1 MDILVV
7 GANGGIGLAIVKQLL
22 TALPEANIH
31 ATYHRQRPDF
41 TSQRVTWFQ
50 LDVTQESDVAM
61 FSQRFSTI
69 DWLINAVG
77 MLHAQDHGPEKNL
90 QALDGDFFMQNIAVN
105 TLPTLLLAKYF
116 SPLMKASTAAKF
128 VTISAKVG
136 SISDNRLGG
145 WYSYRASKAA
155 LNMLLKTLSIEWQ
168 RTIKQGVVL
177 ALHPGTTDT
186 PLSKPFQANVP
197 VDKLLTPQQSAALL
211 VELISQAT
219 SQQTGQFL
227 AYNGERLSW

>member
-22 TALPEANIH
+22 LTLPEANIH
-31 ATYHRQRPDF
+31 ATYHRQCPDF
-41 TSQRVTWFQ
+41 TSQRVTWSQ
-50 LDVTQESDVAM
+50 LDVTEESDVAL
-61 FSQRFSTI
+61 FSQRFSTL

-77 MLHAQDHGPEKNL
+77 MLHAQDQGPEKNL
-90 QALDGDFFMQNIAVN
+90 QALNSDFFMQNITIN

-116 SPLMKASTAAKF
+116 SPLMKASDAAKF

-168 RTIKQGVVL
+168 RTIKRGVVL

-197 VDKLLTPQQSAALL
+197 ADKLLTPEQAAQHL
-211 VELISQAT
+211 VELIIQANL
-219 SQQTGQFL
+219 QQTGQFL
-227 AYNGERLSW
+227 AYNGERLPW